1 MSDYTRRVPKEY
13 YEAVDNGGKLE
24 EITYD
29 SVVYCADKAPVKK
42 RALVYLPAGSQP
54 GRTAPFASLDIEE
67 NMSAGSMESIAF
79 WL

>member
-29 SVVYCADKAPVKK
+29 SVVYCADKASVHLRIYLQHPSGSILK
-42 RALVYLPAGSQP
+42 RYKEKAGAKPAFFVTTYL
-54 GRTAPFASLDIEE
+54 
-67 NMSAGSMESIAF
+67 IA
-79 WL
+79 